1 MKRIFL
7 LSASLLIYLSA
18 YLFIHLSIPLPA
30 FTAEA
35 PCTEIVDTE
44 PHPLR
49 PAPARPCQ
57 KEPPKWNLS
66 CGNDAKPS
74 LEVELPRTL
83 DDAFNCSNTGDI
95 GRQHCSRIIEE
106 YQAPPVEVSFDL
118 TPMELPVI
126 GIASNPIADS
136 LSPGFKMTNYTS
148 PYLPGVN
155 EFSGISPAAAVAAYM
170 NSVIALTDGV
180 SNLKLLSPAFNISS
194 SKTPQFFKDME
205 AANANFAGLDGFSGN
220 TYTVSGRRALDW
232 YADFLK
238 AKVVHYGKKI
248 IFTEFG
254 DFDTFSTAIDN
265 RSQLIQRMK
274 QEFLRSTGDSTV
286 ESALYFN
293 AFGGNAEF
301 IGHKLSDAELQTITS
316 GNTAKAGV
324 SSAMGADGSGGFI
337 NHVSQNRVKW
347 SLEIAFSPTDKDS
360 VISAF
365 NLALEKG
372 IRPILRICSGNTC
385 AFKDPAVYADFLKS
399 IASGLN
405 QGDKTFWAIAGP
417 NEPESELWV
426 TGEESG
432 NQEDGL
438 RPFAG
443 PITNLIPKQVLDHYK
458 EELIKSVASGK
469 TYDQIIGFV
478 KDNKVIPR
486 LEANKLFAENANRS
500 DIQKIRLSDM
510 SGHINPPPGSYWY
523 NLWLQTP
530 FTASDNPDDI
540 KGQVDSPGEFFV
552 TPCLKN
558 GRKCQSDPTVLDAS
572 LKVLTGAKSF
582 RVFFPHLIENKLLL
596 ENMLQAAFI
605 PRSIPNT
612 APQPEFPLLQANL
625 NKADRD
631 PEWTVSGNFKNADGC
646 MKSDSF
652 TNPGDSLEAKQNENQ
667 GIIKAILNFKK
678 YIEYNF
684 DVDTAESLG
693 YISACRQRLRTGEE
707 SSCPSP
713 LPPVVKW
720 KISAPIPTF
729 VRYPDSLDRIPDL
742 TVRSPGGI
750 FQALYP
756 EIASTIGE
764 IKDKPGATDI
774 SYDCTSGVPC
784 TGGTSKAYF
793 PWLGTV
799 FDFFHKKVQE
809 MLSPIITAGSGSAPQ
824 SGPQSGGPILGTDF
838 LKKSY
843 PDNLLRQIII
853 PSAKKIADLLQQISV
868 WQTQPGN
875 TWVNSKFEQNY
886 QKIIDFGIANN
897 INPTLL
903 LSLYLEETHGE
914 AAGTYP
920 LGCGSATTLDGSLN
934 CIATDPAINEYRDA
948 PLPEFMCR
956 YADGHYPCNYSDH
969 PNFIRNLM
977 DYYDQLAP

>member
-1 MKRIFL
+1 MRLKISHYLFVLSCTFL
-7 LSASLLIYLSA
+7 YFFVLYLS
-18 YLFIHLSIPLPA
+18 PA
-30 FTAEA
+30 FAAEA
-35 PCTEIVDTE
+35 PCTEIADTE

-66 CGNDAKPS
+66 CGNDAKPT

-83 DDAFNCSNTGDI
+83 DDTFNCSNTGDI

-106 YQAPPVEVSFDL
+106 YQALPVEVSFYL
-118 TPMELPVI
+118 APMELPIV
-126 GIASNPIADS
+126 GIASNPISDS
-136 LSPGFKMTNYTS
+136 LSPGFKMTNYTGN
-148 PYLPGVN
+148 YLQGDTEIKEGLEIAGTANTSGALLDKNKSTSIMLLGDSITQGYYPCELNQMLKSNGYN
-155 EFSGISPAAAVAAYM
+155 KINFSGTQNPYYCSDVNSEGYAGYTTEKMFTEKNNWLKTKADIAIIHLGTNDVAA
-170 NSVIALTDGV
+170 GV
-180 SNLKLLSPAFNISS
+180 ATETTIKNLKQIISDLRAKSPGI
-194 SKTPQFFKDME
+194 
-205 AANANFAGLDGFSGN
+205 
-220 TYTVSGRRALDW
+220 
-232 YADFLK
+232 
-238 AKVVHYGKKI
+238 KI
-248 IFTEFG
+248 ILSKIIPLNSKG
-254 DFDTFSTAIDN
+254 LSVASLNVAIGSLAAETGTIAINAGTGLSLSDLPDGIHPN
-265 RSQLIQRMK
+265 RPGGKTIAQN
-274 QEFLRSTGDSTV
+274 
-286 ESALYFN
+286 YFN
-293 AFGGNAEF
+293 A
-301 IGHKLSDAELQTITS
+301 
-316 GNTAKAGV
+316 
-324 SSAMGADGSGGFI
+324 
-337 NHVSQNRVKW
+337 
-347 SLEIAFSPTDKDS
+347 
-360 VISAF
+360 
-365 NLALEKG
+365 
-372 IRPILRICSGNTC
+372 
-385 AFKDPAVYADFLKS
+385 LKS
-399 IASGLN
+399 GESAEAAAKTACGITNPLECLLN
-405 QGDKTFWAIAGP
+405 F
-417 NEPESELWV
+417 S
-426 TGEESG
+426 
-432 NQEDGL
+432 
-438 RPFAG
+438 G
-443 PITNLIPKQVLDHYK
+443 PIKKLIPKQVLDHYK
-458 EELIKSVASGK
+458 EELIKSVESGK

-486 LEANKLFAENANRS
+486 LEANKLFGESAGRT
-500 DIQKIRLSDM
+500 DIKKIRLSDM
-510 SGHINPPPGSYWY
+510 SGHINPSPGNYWY
-523 NLWLQTP
+523 DLWLQTP
-530 FTASDNPDDI
+530 FTASDNPDDV
-540 KGQVDSPGEFFV
+540 KGQVDSAGEFFV

-572 LKVLTGAKSF
+572 FKVTSGVESF

-605 PRSIPNT
+605 PKSVPNSS
-612 APQPEFPLLQANL
+612 PQPEFPLLQANL
-625 NKADRD
+625 EKANRD
-631 PEWTVSGNFKNADGC
+631 PEWTVSGNFNNADGC

-652 TNPGDSLEAKQNENQ
+652 SNPGDNLEAKQNKNQ
-667 GIIKAILNFKK
+667 GIVKGVFNFKK
-678 YIEYNF
+678 YIEYNY

-693 YISACRQRLRTGEE
+693 FISACRQKLRTGEE

-713 LPPVVKW
+713 LSPVVKW

-729 VRYPDSLDRIPDL
+729 IRYPGDLDRMADL

-774 SYDCTSGVPC
+774 SYDCTSSVPC
-784 TGGTSKAYF
+784 TGGTSKVYF
-793 PWLGTV
+793 PWLGSI

-809 MLSPIITAGSGSAPQ
+809 MLSPIVTAGTGSSSQ
-824 SGPQSGGPILGTDF
+824 SGAQSGGPILGTDF
-838 LKKSY
+838 LKKNY

-853 PSAKKIADLLQQISV
+853 PSAKKIADLLQQISA

-948 PLPEFMCR
+948 PLAEFMCR
-956 YADGHYPCNYSDH
+956 YADGHYPCNYSAH

>member
-1 MKRIFL
+1 MRLKALRFFFVLSCTFL
-7 LSASLLIYLSA
+7 YFLVLFHSSAFAS
-18 YLFIHLSIPLPA
+18 
-30 FTAEA
+30 EV
-35 PCTEIVDTE
+35 PCTETADTE

-66 CGNDAKPS
+66 CANDAKPT

-83 DDAFNCSNTGDI
+83 DDTFNCSNTGDI
-95 GRQHCSRIIEE
+95 GRKHCSRIIEE
-106 YQAPPVEVSFDL
+106 YQAPPVEMSFDL
-118 TPMELPVI
+118 TEMALPVM
-126 GIASNPIADS
+126 GIASNPVADS

-155 EFSGISPAAAVAAYM
+155 ESSSLSPAAAVATYM

-194 SKTPQFFKDME
+194 NKTPQFFKDME

-232 YADFLK
+232 YTDFLK
-238 AKVVHYGKKI
+238 ANVAHYGKKI

-254 DFDTFSTAIDN
+254 DFETFSTVIDN
-265 RSQLIQRMK
+265 RSQLIQAMK
-274 QEFLRSTGDSTV
+274 QELRRSVGDSTV
-286 ESALYFN
+286 ESAIYFN
-293 AFGGNAEF
+293 AFGGNPQF
-301 IGHKLSDAELQTITS
+301 IGHKLSDAELQTIIS
-316 GNTAKAGV
+316 GNTGRAGV
-324 SSAMGADGSGGFI
+324 NSAMGVDGGGGFI
-337 NHVSQNRVKW
+337 NHIAQNGAKW
-347 SLEIAFSPTDKDS
+347 SLEIAFSPSDKDS

-365 NLALEKG
+365 NLALGKG
-372 IRPILRICSGNTC
+372 IKPILRICSGNTC

-399 IASGLN
+399 IAAGLN

-426 TGEESG
+426 SGEGNG
-432 NQEDGL
+432 NQEEGL

-458 EELIKSVASGK
+458 EELIKSVSSGK

-486 LEANKLFAENANRS
+486 LEANKFFAENAGRT

-510 SGHINPPPGSYWY
+510 SGHISPPPGSYWY

-540 KGQVDSPGEFFV
+540 KGQVDSAGEFFV

-572 LKVLTGAKSF
+572 LKILSGTGSF
-582 RVFFPHLIENKLLL
+582 RIFFPHLIENKLLL

-605 PRSIPNT
+605 PKSIPNSS
-612 APQPEFPLLQANL
+612 PQPEYPLLQANL

-631 PEWTVSGNFKNADGC
+631 PEWTVSSSFKNADGC
-646 MKSDSF
+646 VKSDSF
-652 TNPGDSLEAKQNENQ
+652 TNPGDSLEAKQNKNQ
-667 GIIKAILNFKK
+667 GIIKGIFNFKK

-693 YISACRQRLRTGEE
+693 YISACRQKLRTGEE
-707 SSCPSP
+707 SGCPSP
-713 LPPVVKW
+713 LSPIVKW
-720 KISAPIPTF
+720 KIDAPVPAF
-729 VRYPDSLDRIPDL
+729 VRYPDYMDKIPDL

-756 EIASTIGE
+756 EIEKTIGDKF
-764 IKDKPGATDI
+764 KDRPGATDI
-774 SYDCTSGVPC
+774 SYTCTSSVPC

-793 PWLGTV
+793 PWLGSI
-799 FDFFHKKVQE
+799 FDFFHKKTQE
-809 MLSPIITAGSGSAPQ
+809 MLTPIFGSGTNSSSSQ
-824 SGPQSGGPILGTDF
+824 SDSSTLGTDF
-838 LKKSY
+838 LQKNY
-843 PDNLLRQIII
+843 PSNLLRQIVI
-853 PSAKKIADLLQQISV
+853 PSAKKIADLLQQISA

-920 LGCGSATTLDGSLN
+920 LGCGNATTLDGSLN
-934 CIATDPAINEYRDA
+934 CIAKDPAIDEYRDA
-948 PLPEFMCR
+948 PLPEFLCR
-956 YADGHYPCNYSDH
+956 YADGHYPCDYSAH
-969 PNFIRNLM
+969 PYFIRNLM
-977 DYYDQLAP
+977 DFYDQLAP